1 MVHVTIFIIH
11 ETQYLY
17 KKMETFKN
25 WNVNYVWLT
34 FHVLAYNFSVL
45 TLQKE
50 VKKKKKDNSMA
61 HMKSII
67 SMLSS
72 PTSRYVYTILYNHKG
87 AL

>member
-1 MVHVTIFIIH
+1 M
-11 ETQYLY
+11 
-17 KKMETFKN
+17 FKN
-25 WNVNYVWLT
+25 WNANYVWLT
-34 FHVLAYNFSVL
+34 FHVLAYNFSIF

-50 VKKKKKDNSMA
+50 VKKKDNSMA

-72 PTSRYVYTILYNHKG
+72 PTSRYAYTVLYNHKG